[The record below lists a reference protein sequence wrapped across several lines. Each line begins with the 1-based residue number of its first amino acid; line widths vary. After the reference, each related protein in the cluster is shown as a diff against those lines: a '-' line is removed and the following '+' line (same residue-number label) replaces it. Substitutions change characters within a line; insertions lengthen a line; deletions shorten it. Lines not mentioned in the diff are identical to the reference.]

1 MWLPF
6 SSNYPNSY
14 KKNIPSALARRV
26 RTIVENTEANK
37 KNLEI
42 RIMNLSKFQYPKQL
56 SVVTKKL

>member
-26 RTIVENTEANK
+26 RTIVENNEANK

>member
-1 MWLPF
+1 MYIYYKLTDSHMWLPF

-37 KNLEI
+37 KNLEV
-42 RIMNLSKFQYPKQL
+42 RIMNLSKF
-56 SVVTKKL
+56 